1 MALQK
6 KKPKNGMVFL
16 MKNNVKQLETLSK
29 NIIKIIREFNNI
41 PMEDL
46 SIFSKRLGLLKELSN
61 ALPVINELINQVEL
75 DEQDINI
82 GMTTED

>member
-1 MALQK
+1 
-6 KKPKNGMVFL
+6 MVFL
-16 MKNNVKQLETLSK
+16 MTKTIKRLETLSK

-46 SIFSKRLGLLKELSN
+46 SIFSKRLGLLKKLSN
-61 ALPVINELINQVEL
+61 ALPVINELINQLEL
-75 DEQDINI
+75 DEQNFSV